1 MTLHHLLPHSQR
13 LDYQEAVLYCR
24 PHPAPAER
32 SLMPDY
38 EPLDLSPLFNAGL
51 DMVGGDDVPPV
62 GTVLLRGLPFQM
74 GDNLDRCLLALESP
88 DTGVTVPVGKLARR
102 IVVAHR
108 TQDEVPAPGELVAT
122 YKFNLAGGE
131 RISIPIRAGFEIG
144 SPTGGGTPY
153 SAFIDQAHTL
163 FPRHEGSWNDS
174 GRRAMETAT
183 SSARWYLL
191 WVWQNPTPDLAI
203 ESIEIVPSG
212 PRFLV
217 AGITLGNLDEDPI
230 SRDGKKPAKIVLTNE
245 NNAVKKF
252 DLDVEIDRGVAG
264 YVHPLPQATAAEF
277 LDDAFAGWGQQQN
290 TSSSPAYVDIAA
302 TPSSTVQ
309 VRQDGEALGQV
320 NWGDVQTEGTVE
332 TPRITVDQAEHGKNW
347 VHTTVLDAD
356 TGEPVPC
363 RIHFRSPEGVPYQP
377 YGHHNQVNS
386 NLATDIF
393 DIGGD
398 VRLGQITYAY
408 IDGKCQGWLPR
419 GEVIVDVA
427 RGFEYEPLRT
437 TITIEPGQ
445 RELTLRIKRWVH
457 MNRERWYSGDS
468 HVHFLSAQGALTEG
482 QGEDLNVVNL
492 LQSQWGNLFTSTE
505 DFTGRPTVSQVG
517 DNVVYVCQENRE
529 HAMGHL
535 ILWGLKEPVMPWCT
549 NGPGEAEL
557 GGTMEAT
564 LSDWADQCHAQGGTV
579 IAPHI
584 GGLSGEIVVL
594 IATGRI
600 EGMEMVRMHEK
611 AHKGY
616 YQTLNSGYQIPLVG
630 GTDKMS
636 ADVTV
641 GLSRTYARLPE
652 GQSFNYDNWCR
663 AVASGRTFASSGPI
677 IRLTVDGQD
686 IGDTLQIPGPG
697 TVEVEAIAESIFP
710 IYSLEIVQEGRV
722 VASVHSKEGSKR
734 LMLSENIAVDG
745 HTWIAARCGGPEY
758 YTEGNF
764 NSSQPPSWSQ
774 EHSASSNIVGVH
786 FDAWRRG
793 IFAHTSPVYVACGG
807 EWSMFDPEIARNML
821 TSIEGSL
828 TYIRQVST
836 QHDPETIT
844 HHHGEGDHMAYLERP
859 FQEAK
864 AALEQRLRD
873 WED

>member
-1 MTLHHLLPHSQR
+1 
-13 LDYQEAVLYCR
+13 
-24 PHPAPAER
+24 
-32 SLMPDY
+32 MPDY
-38 EPLDLSPLFNAGL
+38 EPIDLSALCNVGL
-51 DMVGGDDVPPV
+51 DVIGGDDAPPV
-62 GTVLLRGLPFQM
+62 GEISLRGLPFLV
-74 GDNLDRCLLALESP
+74 GSGGDRCFVAMEARGA
-88 DTGVTVPVGKLARR
+88 GVTIPIGKHARR
-102 IVVAHR
+102 VVVIHR
-108 TQDEVPAPGELVAT
+108 ELDPVQAAGEPVAK
-122 YKFNLAGGE
+122 YIFHLAGGE
-131 RISIPIRAGFEIG
+131 DVEVPIRSGFEIG

-153 SAFIDQAHTL
+153 SAFIDQPHTL
-163 FPRHEGSWNDS
+163 FPRYEGPWKDS
-174 GRRAMETAT
+174 GRRAMET
-183 SSARWYLL
+183 SSSMGRWYLL
-191 WVWQNPTPDLAI
+191 WVWENPQPDI
-203 ESIEIVPSG
+203 VVESMAIVPQG

-217 AGITLGNLDEDPI
+217 AGVTLGNLDEDPV
-230 SRDGKKPAKIVLTNE
+230 SRDGKKPARILLTNDADARKPF
-245 NNAVKKF
+245 NLDAAV
-252 DLDVEIDRGVAG
+252 DRGVAG
-264 YVHPLPQATAAEF
+264 YAHPLPQATTAEF
-277 LDDAFAGWGQQQN
+277 LDDAFAGWGQEQN
-290 TSSSPAYVDIAA
+290 THSSPAYVDIAA
-302 TPSSTVQ
+302 TPSSTVE
-309 VRQDGEALGQV
+309 VRQDGEPLGQV
-320 NWGDVQTEGTVE
+320 NWGDVQNEGPVE
-332 TPRITVDQAEHGKNW
+332 TPRVSVDMVESGKNW
-347 VHTTVLDAD
+347 VYTTVLDAD
-356 TGEPVPC
+356 TGQPVPC

-386 NLATDIF
+386 NLATDVF

-437 TITIEPGQ
+437 TITIEPDQ

-505 DFTGRPTVSQVG
+505 DFTGRPSVSQVG
-517 DNVVYVCQENRE
+517 DNIVYVSQENRE

-584 GGLSGEIVVL
+584 GGLSGEIVAL

-600 EGMEMVRMHEK
+600 EGMEMVRMHER

-616 YQTLNSGYQIPLVG
+616 YQTLNCGYRIPLVA

-652 GQSFNYDNWCR
+652 DQSFNYDNWCK

-677 IRLTVDGQD
+677 IRLSVDGRG

-697 TVEVEAIAESIFP
+697 TVQVEATAESIFP
-710 IYSLEIVQEGRV
+710 MYSLEIVQEGRV
-722 VASVHSKEGSKR
+722 VASVHSKDGSRR
-734 LMLSENIAVDG
+734 LILSEKIAIDG
-745 HTWIAARCGGPEY
+745 HTWITARCGGPEY

-764 NSSQPPSWSQ
+764 NSGQPPSWSQ
-774 EHSASSNIVGVH
+774 AHSASGSIVGVH

-807 EWSMFDPEIARNML
+807 EWSMFDPAIARNML

-828 TYIRQVST
+828 TYIRQVSP

-859 FQEAK
+859 FLEAR

-873 WED
+873 WEG